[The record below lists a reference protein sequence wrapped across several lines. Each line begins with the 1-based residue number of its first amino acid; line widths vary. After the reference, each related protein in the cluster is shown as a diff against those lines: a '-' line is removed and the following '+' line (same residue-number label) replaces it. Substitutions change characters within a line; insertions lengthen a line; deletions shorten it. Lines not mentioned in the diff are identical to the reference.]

1 MAVTLTSI
9 MEKCPLKRQQ
19 YASTLTIG
27 RTIWLT
33 LALAL
38 PLVSGC
44 VTLTTTHPTPAH
56 LTPADTLAVWIE
68 FDTVP
73 LTPLFLDA
81 FREHGLPVASSKD
94 TAQVL
99 LTGAYSANWDL
110 IHYRVNWAQLRLIR
124 PTTGEVLLL
133 LETGQGGIVG
143 IEAVVTKM
151 VAQIQALYE

>member
-1 MAVTLTSI
+1 MNSTQHAA
-9 MEKCPLKRQQ
+9 PLP
-19 YASTLTIG
+19 IVG
-27 RTIWLT
+27 RMLCLT
-33 LALAL
+33 LALTCT
-38 PLVSGC
+38 LVSGC
-44 VTLTTTHPTPAH
+44 VTLTTTRPTPVH
-56 LTPADTLAVWIE
+56 LTPTDTLAVAIE
-68 FDTVP
+68 FDKVP

-81 FREHGLPVASSKD
+81 FRTHGLPVASSKD

-124 PTTGEVLLL
+124 PATGEVLLL

-143 IEAVVTKM
+143 IDAVVTKM